1 MKRRGLIFLLTFV
14 TAVAMAGIARLDFDD
29 DYRSVFRSDGAA
41 FDRLEQLAD
50 DFGAEENTL
59 FVVVEGEDVLSR
71 PAMAALQRLTDAA
84 RDIDGIASVYSVL
97 SVPGLASDPDTA
109 RRQILAHP
117 LLRGRLVSVDAR
129 LTLVVLQ
136 LDDARHR
143 LAEVEPVVTQVQ
155 AMLHRAADDAAVRV
169 RLTGMPVLRGA
180 IVRGVQRDQV
190 RFNVAAL
197 LAVVV
202 LGLLIFRRWSA
213 LVIVGTAPVLGML
226 WTIGALGWLGES
238 INVLNN
244 VVPQLVLVIGF
255 ADAVHLLTHF
265 RHLRHAGRPR
275 GAASREAAR
284 QVGKACALASLT
296 TAIGFASLALVPVAI
311 IQRFGLACALGAVLS
326 FIAVITTVPL
336 LAGTC
341 LGDRAL
347 GPPPPVAPGTRLLRW
362 LEPVLARPRRVAAA
376 GLVLT
381 LVLAAT
387 ATQLRPDYRYREYLP
402 TDHEAFQA
410 LSASDAALGGTL
422 SVYALI
428 EWDRAQLAGSALFG
442 VLDDVTAAFEDAPK
456 THAPVSLATLLDALP
471 GPPGDPA
478 ARLALLYYL
487 PQDLVR
493 RWFRLDRGR
502 ALVSAQVADEG
513 AAALAPAFEEL
524 KGRLHAVAARHP
536 GYRIHLTGLLV
547 VSAESSLTMIGAL
560 ARSLGLAAALI
571 FGVVMLAFR
580 SVRLGVVSLLPNLFP
595 LATVAAL
602 LVWIGHPLQYTS
614 ATVFGIALGIAVDDT
629 IHLLSGFQRAQR
641 QGLNA
646 GAALRQSLC
655 RAGSAVVITTVL
667 LVAGFGT
674 LLLSGLPKIRLF
686 GALACAALGVALL
699 CDLILLPAVTLLAFG
714 RTGRTLTSGFAF
726 RHPALLFA
734 RATLKP
740 DHLALT
746 GWTWR
751 GRYRRRIP
759 LDRILHADAR
769 GDDELILWL
778 FDGETLRLHIER
790 AQRWREAIEARQA
803 RLENRERHP
812 ASAQG

>member
-1 MKRRGLIFLLTFV
+1 M
-14 TAVAMAGIARLDFDD
+14 
-29 DYRSVFRSDGAA
+29 SS
-41 FDRLEQLAD
+41 
-50 DFGAEENTL
+50 
-59 FVVVEGEDVLSR
+59 
-71 PAMAALQRLTDAA
+71 
-84 RDIDGIASVYSVL
+84 
-97 SVPGLASDPDTA
+97 
-109 RRQILAHP
+109 
-117 LLRGRLVSVDAR
+117 
-129 LTLVVLQ
+129 
-136 LDDARHR
+136 
-143 LAEVEPVVTQVQ
+143 
-155 AMLHRAADDAAVRV
+155 
-169 RLTGMPVLRGA
+169 
-180 IVRGVQRDQV
+180 
-190 RFNVAAL
+190 
-197 LAVVV
+197 
-202 LGLLIFRRWSA
+202 
-213 LVIVGTAPVLGML
+213 
-226 WTIGALGWLGES
+226 
-238 INVLNN
+238 
-244 VVPQLVLVIGF
+244 
-255 ADAVHLLTHF
+255 
-265 RHLRHAGRPR
+265 
-275 GAASREAAR
+275 
-284 QVGKACALASLT
+284 
-296 TAIGFASLALVPVAI
+296 
-311 IQRFGLACALGAVLS
+311 ALGAVLS

-629 IHLLSGFQRAQR
+629 IHLLSGFQRAQQ

-726 RHPALLFA
+726 RHPALLLEAAHTASFGGVSVDVRVDRIDRLPSGGHIVIDYKTGRSDVGSWFGERPREPQLPLYCSSAELDLAGVAYARLSRKALGFGGLAAEASLLPKAAAFA
-734 RATLKP
+734 GYTDP
-740 DHLALT
+740 TT
-746 GWTWR
+746 GENYGSAQDLVRRWR
-751 GRYRRRIP
+751 GV
-759 LDRILHADAR
+759 LDGLGEGFRSGDAR
-769 GDDELILWL
+769 VDPRKRDSPCRTCPLPALCRVHELTLAGAAE
-778 FDGETLRLHIER
+778 DGE
-790 AQRWREAIEARQA
+790 EADE
-803 RLENRERHP
+803 
-812 ASAQG
+812 